1 MSNFD
6 NCLST
11 KPEMYVVY
19 SGNFQTIFRS
29 IYFRS
34 SWFEHRL
41 K

>member
-19 SGNFQTIFRS
+19 SGNFQTIF
-29 IYFRS
+29 
-34 SWFEHRL
+34 
-41 K
+41 